1 MDLLKYNLKTEA
13 LVESQD
19 FGLDNKEKTVAT
31 TENETII
38 ELPLSKIK
46 PWKDENGNK
55 QPFLIDPEELSR
67 LKKSIQNVGRVIQ
80 PIVVTPY
87 ENEYEIISGH
97 KRVRACQELCI
108 ATIPARVIEVNSK
121 SDEAMLLISAN
132 TQRGNPRPSERAS
145 CFAVYEK
152 HRKNIKMKKRDFLME
167 MGISERIYD
176 RYLKLNMMSDKFK
189 KAVDSGRIS
198 IMAVEPLINITPL
211 LQDKVADWSASKIIS
226 EKIAKNIK
234 LYFEHENAPYNEIEA
249 LNYNNNTKNTNTTA
263 KNSRHDGL
271 NSPAFDNPD
280 NDFYTKVFNINPH
293 RFYKKSKSEINDI
306 IFKALEMYFEQ
317 IKKEQK

>member
-1 MDLLKYNLKTEA
+1 
-13 LVESQD
+13 
-19 FGLDNKEKTVAT
+19 
-31 TENETII
+31 
-38 ELPLSKIK
+38 
-46 PWKDENGNK
+46 
-55 QPFLIDPEELSR
+55 
-67 LKKSIQNVGRVIQ
+67 
-80 PIVVTPY
+80 
-87 ENEYEIISGH
+87 
-97 KRVRACQELCI
+97 
-108 ATIPARVIEVNSK
+108 
-121 SDEAMLLISAN
+121 
-132 TQRGNPRPSERAS
+132 
-145 CFAVYEK
+145 
-152 HRKNIKMKKRDFLME
+152 ME

-306 IFKALEMYFEQ
+306 IFKALEMYFNKLRKNKNKYRKGLLNNENNRSNKTTGQ
-317 IKKEQK
+317 NGKSCTTD